1 MLAGWRSTLPFDPVA
16 LETHL
21 KGRWGNQ
28 SAASTKR
35 EVRGG
40 FVPLSS
46 ERLCEEKEKISH
58 RTKQHSKLSYIETKW

>member
-1 MLAGWRSTLPFDPVA
+1 MLAGRRSILLFDPVA
-16 LETHL
+16 LEMNF

-40 FVPLSS
+40 LVPLSS
-46 ERLCEEKEKISH
+46 KRFYGEK
-58 RTKQHSKLSYIETKW
+58 KQKQKQKSNQAAF

>member
-16 LETHL
+16 LEANF

-35 EVRGG
+35 EVRGS
-40 FVPLSS
+40 FVPLPS
-46 ERLCEEKEKISH
+46 ERMCEKK
-58 RTKQHSKLSYIETKW
+58 TK